1 MTKIGIGIV
10 GAGFAAGFHAE
21 MYRHLASLDVEL
33 VAVVSRTREKAEDLA
48 KRYGI
53 GHALSDYVDLLARPD
68 IDIVDLCV
76 PNHLHSDFAVQAAQA
91 GKHIVCEK
99 PLTGYFGQGEE
110 HVGATARSK
119 MLEVAVASADA
130 MVAAAKENSVKLMYG
145 ENWVYAPALQK
156 VQRLVEASGG
166 TILDIRGEESHHGSA
181 SPYSLHWR
189 YTGGGALMRLGS
201 HPIGGMLHLKRQEGI
216 WRDGKPITPL
226 SVMAQVAD
234 LTQIASFAEQP
245 TEWIVRG
252 WEDVENWASAIITF
266 SDGSK
271 GIVTSTDTCLGGL
284 RDHLEIYMSNARI
297 QCNMSRNNLIET
309 YAPDPSVFESEY
321 LAEKLETKA
330 GWNFPSVN
338 EEWSLGYE
346 QELRDFCEAVQFD
359 REPLSDGELGRD
371 VVKVIYCAYLSAER
385 NQAVP
390 MS

>member
-21 MYRHLASLDVEL
+21 MYRHLGSLDVEL
-33 VAVVSRTREKAEDLA
+33 VAVVSRTRDKAQALA
-48 KRYGI
+48 DRYDI
-53 GHALSDYVDLLARPD
+53 GHVLSAYAAMLDRPD

-76 PNHLHSDFAVQAAQA
+76 PNHLHSQFAVQAAQA

-110 HVGATARSK
+110 RVGDTPRSR

-130 MVAAAKENSVKLMYG
+130 MVEAAKEHGVKLMYG

-156 VQRLVEASGG
+156 VQRLVKASGG
-166 TILDIRGEESHHGSA
+166 TILDMRGEESHHGSA

-216 WRDGKPITPL
+216 WRDGTPIIPQ
-226 SVMAQVAD
+226 SVVAQVAD
-234 LTQIASFAEQP
+234 LTKVPSFAAHP
-245 TEWIVRG
+245 NDWIVRG

-309 YAPDPSVFESEY
+309 YAPDASVFEAEY
-321 LAEKLETKA
+321 MAEKLETKA

-346 QELRDFCEAVQFD
+346 QELRDFCEAIKFD

-371 VVKVIYCAYLSAER
+371 VVKVIYSAYVSAEQ
-385 NQAVP
+385 NQVV
-390 MS
+390 SLG